1 MLGLWDKRNGLAGA
15 FSKGRKQKLTIARA
29 LIHDPV
35 VLFMDEPTANLD
47 PEAAKTVREFIL
59 ELKKEKK
66 PIFLNTPA

>member
-1 MLGLWDKRNGLAGA
+1 M
-15 FSKGRKQKLTIARA
+15 KQKLAIARA
-29 LIHDPV
+29 LIHDPE

-47 PEAAKTVREFIL
+47 PKAAKTVREFIL